1 MPKTVLGKW
10 AIWLIVVFFILFAVF
25 QILVAIG
32 QRGGEKFFDNLLL
45 AMPGLLMAITGIGS
59 FFTGIVSIVKNK
71 ERAALVFVATA
82 VGLLILLFVL
92 GEIIFPH

>member
-1 MPKTVLGKW
+1 MPKTILGKW

-25 QILVAIG
+25 QILIAAG

-45 AMPGLLMAITGIGS
+45 AIPGLLMATSGIGS
-59 FFTGIVSIVKNK
+59 FFTGIVSIAKYK
-71 ERAALVFVATA
+71 ERAVLVFIATLI
-82 VGLLILLFVL
+82 GLLILLFVL

>member
-10 AIWLIVVFFILFAVF
+10 AIRLIVVFFILFAVF
-25 QILVAIG
+25 QVLVAIG

-45 AMPGLLMAITGIGS
+45 AIPGLLMAITGIGS
-59 FFTGIVSIVKNK
+59 FFTGIVSVARYK
-71 ERAALVFVATA
+71 ERAFLVFIATLI
-82 VGLLILLFVL
+82 GLLILLFVL